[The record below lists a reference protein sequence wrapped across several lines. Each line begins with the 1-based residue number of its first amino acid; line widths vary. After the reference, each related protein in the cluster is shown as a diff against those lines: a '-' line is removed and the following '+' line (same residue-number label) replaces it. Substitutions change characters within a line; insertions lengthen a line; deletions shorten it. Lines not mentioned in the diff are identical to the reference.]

1 MVDLD
6 VVAVTAAP
14 AVKAIGNSD
23 HAICGGED
31 RRTLGAGDVGACVGT
46 ALTGNRVHAMAE
58 LRCNCSS
65 NGQWP
70 LQSACRGAG
79 AVRGHKFTA
88 ALRKATEQFCPQF
101 LVLRVLQQ
109 LQVVVLASGEMVVCG
124 HFVRRFVG
132 KAYHKNGFGD
142 FCGGGVAV
150 LVGSIYGDSLRV
162 GGVVHFVHRPHSF
175 PQLVHLIFRQ
185 RRHGCALLIT

>member
-1 MVDLD
+1 MGADLTGD
-6 VVAVTAAP
+6 GVHAVT
-14 AVKAIGNSD
+14 
-23 HAICGGED
+23 
-31 RRTLGAGDVGACVGT
+31 
-46 ALTGNRVHAMAE
+46 E
-58 LRCNCSS
+58 LRGDCTHDR
-65 NGQWP
+65 QRP
-70 LQSACRGAG
+70 LQGACRGAG

-175 PQLVHLIFRQ
+175 LQLVHLIFRQ